1 MLVVENLR
9 GRLSPPGGR
18 VRDGESAQCAAHRE
32 TFEETGL
39 DLLPGPLAA
48 TFDTGFH
55 LYFCGLH
62 AGTGT
67 IEPRARTEVKKAY
80 WLMVQDVDQVS
91 WRFPGQGEILRELL
105 IKHKEESRP

>member
-1 MLVVENLR
+1 MDR
-9 GRLSPPGGR
+9 GIILNQGLGVSGG
-18 VRDGESAQCAAHRE
+18 DIPC
-32 TFEETGL
+32 
-39 DLLPGPLAA
+39 
-48 TFDTGFH
+48 
-55 LYFCGLH
+55 LH